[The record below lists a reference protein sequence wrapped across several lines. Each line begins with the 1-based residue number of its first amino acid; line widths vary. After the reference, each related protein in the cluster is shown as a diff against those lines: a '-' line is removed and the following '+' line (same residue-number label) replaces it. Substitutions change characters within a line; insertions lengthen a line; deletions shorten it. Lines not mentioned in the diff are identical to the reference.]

1 MNKIHVIGLGIEL
14 GSPRQEIIRLIH
26 ASDLLVGGKRLL
38 KRFEDYKGKVLEIK
52 GPLEEIVKTIKEEW
66 SQGRKVVVLADGDPL
81 FFGIGKRLLAEMD
94 GDQLEF
100 IPSITTV
107 QMTAARAKIPWD
119 NWRVVSIH
127 GREDIWPLVRAL
139 TFSDMVGVYTAND
152 QGPSVIATVMKE
164 RNIDTFRMMVF
175 ENLAHPDERI
185 RDVSLDEVQDLKFS
199 PLNFVLLRR
208 VKRPAVAL
216 SVGLSDELYV
226 HDRGMITKKEIR
238 AIGLASLAIKP
249 TDTIWDLG
257 AGSGAVAIEASCL
270 AREGKV
276 FAVERN
282 TERVGWIR
290 ENIKRTGAY
299 LVEVVEGE
307 MPRCLDLLP
316 SPDKVF
322 LGGGM
327 LEGDELIKTVCD
339 RLENGGRLV
348 AHTVVMES
356 AWRIKQHLERL
367 GWPFEVIQVNVA
379 RSARIAGDIRLD
391 ALNPVSIIVAEKRA

>member
-14 GSPRQEIIRLIH
+14 DSPRQDIIRLIH
-26 ASDLLVGGKRLL
+26 ASNLLVGGARLV
-38 KRFEDYKGKVLEIK
+38 KRFEGYKGKVLEIK
-52 GPLEEIVKTIKEEW
+52 GPLGEVVKTIKKEW

-81 FFGIGKRLLAEMD
+81 FFGIGKRLLAEMN

-107 QMTAARAKIPWD
+107 QVTAARAKIPWD

-127 GREDIWPLVRAL
+127 GREDIWPLVRAF
-139 TFSDMVGVYTAND
+139 TFSDMVGVYTGSD
-152 QGPSVIATVMKE
+152 LGPSVIATVMKE
-164 RNIDTFRMMVF
+164 RNIDTFRMTVF
-175 ENLAHPDERI
+175 ENLGYADERI
-185 RDVSLDEVQDLKFS
+185 RDVSLDEVEGIKFS

-249 TDTIWDLG
+249 TDTVWDLG

-282 TERVGWIR
+282 RERVGWIR
-290 ENIKRTGAY
+290 ENIKRTG
-299 LVEVVEGE
+299 
-307 MPRCLDLLP
+307 
-316 SPDKVF
+316 
-322 LGGGM
+322 
-327 LEGDELIKTVCD
+327 
-339 RLENGGRLV
+339 
-348 AHTVVMES
+348 
-356 AWRIKQHLERL
+356 
-367 GWPFEVIQVNVA
+367 
-379 RSARIAGDIRLD
+379 
-391 ALNPVSIIVAEKRA
+391 